1 MTTRKVSQMFQE
13 ILKGEN
19 RQTTQEVLS
28 LTDVSFEQFC
38 EIEAV
43 SEKQKS
49 FGLDMRIKALANAWN
64 TANPA
69 AKDVRFASALV
80 KACMSHK
87 EAKWWCDNESHF
99 LTGMGTLRLLN
110 PDIMKF
116 Y

>member
-1 MTTRKVSQMFQE
+1 MFNKIEESKVA
-13 ILKGEN
+13 K
-19 RQTTQEVLS
+19 EVLDMA
-28 LTDVSFEQFC
+28 DVSVERFC

-49 FGLDMRIKALANAWN
+49 FGLDMRIKAVTNAWN

-69 AKDVRFASALV
+69 AKDARFAKALI

-87 EAKWWCDNESHF
+87 EAKWWCDNERHF
-99 LTGMGTLRLLN
+99 LTGMSTLRLLN
-110 PDIMKF
+110 PDIQKF

>member
-1 MTTRKVSQMFQE
+1 MFQE
-13 ILKGEN
+13 ILKNEN
-19 RQTTQEVLS
+19 CRTAQEVLAF
-28 LTDVSFEQFC
+28 TEISFEQFC

-43 SEKQKS
+43 SEKQEK

-69 AKDVRFASALV
+69 AKDARFAKALV
-80 KACMSHK
+80 KACMEHK
-87 EAKWWCDNESHF
+87 EAKWWCGNERHF
-99 LTGMGTLRLLN
+99 ISGMSTLHLLN